1 MIHYHY
7 IEVEAVKVGGEAKDA
22 SSRQL
27 VGEAEG
33 ATVTTTMIEVQPGGN
48 TLSYTHHGEHTVYIL
63 EGTGIIDEENGVS
76 PLNPGLF
83 IFIKPNERYMFKN
96 TGNRLLRFLL
106 IEPILHNDEKNI
118 KV

>member
-7 IEVEAVKVGGEAKDA
+7 IEVEPVKIGGEAKDA

-27 VGEAEG
+27 IGEAEG
-33 ATVTTTMIEVQPGGN
+33 ATVTMTMIEVQPGGN
-48 TLSYTHHGEHTVYIL
+48 TLSFTHHGEHVVYIL
-63 EGTGIIDEENGVS
+63 EGTGIINEENGVS
-76 PLNPGLF
+76 PLNQGLF

-96 TGNRLLRFLL
+96 TGNRLLRFLI
-106 IEPILHNDEKNI
+106 IEPILHNDEKSN